1 MNLVQNY
8 QKKKKKKRHPLYRH
22 PPTLLV
28 KSPSRTKTFAC
39 YSRGWHCNGF
49 IYTCETCIFELDIQY
64 CLISEI
70 ITHEGHKHQLLLSS
84 TSNLQSCIA
93 CGARGN
99 YVFQCTACE
108 FALDFICATLP
119 LSTMYKKH

>member
-8 QKKKKKKRHPLYRH
+8 PKKKKKIDTRFIDTH
-22 PPTLLV
+22 
-28 KSPSRTKTFAC
+28 SPSSQNHLVGLRHLC
-39 YSRGWHCNGF
+39 YSSGWYCNGF

-64 CLISEI
+64 CLTLEI
-70 ITHEGHKHQLLLSS
+70 ITHEGHEHQLLLSS

-99 YVFQCTACE
+99 YVFQCTTCE

-119 LSTMYKKH
+119 LSTM